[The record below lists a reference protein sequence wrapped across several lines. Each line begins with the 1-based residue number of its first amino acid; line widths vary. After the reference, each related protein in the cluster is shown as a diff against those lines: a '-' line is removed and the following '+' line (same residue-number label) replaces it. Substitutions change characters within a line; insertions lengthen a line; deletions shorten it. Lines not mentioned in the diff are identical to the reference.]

1 MARKLAYL
9 LVHIGNFFSGLHG
22 HPLIPSRSVS
32 SVKCLCM
39 DLLADFGVDQVR
51 AFKPVCS
58 VSGLMA

>member
-1 MARKLAYL
+1 MARKLAYP
-9 LVHIGNFFSGLHG
+9 LVHVGNFFSGLHG
-22 HPLIPSRSVS
+22 HLLIPSGFVS

-58 VSGLMA
+58 ISNLMA